1 MKSKIILAILTIAC
15 ASVAYGYEPC
25 GVYEETVQPCA
36 PIETV
41 QPCAPVQTA
50 IEPCS
55 PVQTCEPVAT
65 IEPCAP
71 VVGYAECA
79 EFVCD
84 SCPCRLA
91 RVASRRNV
99 VERRVSIETSVGQ
112 KRCCLAR
119 IFARKNVAIER
130 KVKIETN

>member
-15 ASVAYGYEPC
+15 ASVAYGFEPC
-25 GVYEETVQPCA
+25 GAYE
-36 PIETV
+36 ETV

-50 IEPCS
+50 IEPCA
-55 PVQTCEPVAT
+55 PVQTCAPVAT

-84 SCPCRLA
+84 NCPCRLA

-99 VERRVSIETSVGQ
+99 VERRVAIETSVGQ

-119 IFARKNVAIER
+119 IFARKNVSIER